1 MYDVIIIGAGPAG
14 ISAALYAKRANL
26 NVVVLYHG
34 ESQLDK
40 AHKIDNYYG
49 FENGISGPD
58 LYAAGITQAKN
69 LGVEVLD
76 AEVTN
81 IQMASQNSYM
91 VTATNGD
98 YEGHAIILATGN
110 KKLRPNLKGL
120 LEHEGKVT
128 HQRIHV
134 VVPDISPAQ
143 RHFAAVD
150 VPETGQKIHKRRLSA
165 AGRTY
170 DGRRGLFG
178 DLQ

>member
-58 LYAAGITQAKN
+58 LYAAGINQAKN

-91 VTATNGD
+91 VSATRSR
-98 YEGHAIILATGN
+98 GN
-110 KKLRPNLKGL
+110 PCYRKQKAP
-120 LEHEGKVT
+120 
-128 HQRIHV
+128 
-134 VVPDISPAQ
+134 
-143 RHFAAVD
+143 
-150 VPETGQKIHKRRLSA
+150 PEP
-165 AGRTY
+165 
-170 DGRRGLFG
+170 
-178 DLQ
+178 